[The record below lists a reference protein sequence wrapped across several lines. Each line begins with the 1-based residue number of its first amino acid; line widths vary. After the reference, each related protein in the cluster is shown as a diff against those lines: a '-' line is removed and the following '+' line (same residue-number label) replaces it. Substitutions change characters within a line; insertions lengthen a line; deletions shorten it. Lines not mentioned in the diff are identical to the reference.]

1 MRLDIF
7 KHLLVASLIM
17 SLYVFTACSVDADL
31 CDSGVH
37 PHECKLKYTFD
48 WGSYAD
54 KYTSVDKNGKTVSNL
69 PDSMYVIAT
78 RVVNF
83 YKTAMVVGSGVSGKG
98 NSGYFVFNP
107 PKYDPIA
114 TSPDADDP
122 SVTPEPTPDPNPE
135 PTPDPNPEEPGN
147 GDENTPNEG
156 GDDDS
161 NTGGNG
167 EEGNTGGNSPL
178 EIPTRADGET
188 TTPDDDYM
196 DAIKRVG
203 PITSEF
209 RLRTGAYKFVTF
221 NMDTASF
228 DYKGV
233 VDYMV
238 DASTDKKMQD
248 IFVEYRPYEKTD
260 DKLGHLLDDWQ
271 DYNSYA
277 QYVQPNILPVFLD
290 TIPAG
295 DIATG
300 RHEIKFKPTPVTQNI
315 DIYFTIKKEFPR
327 DSTFA
332 IDSVVCEMAGIPYKI
347 NLLNGYLAIEKTRK
361 VMFKTELL
369 KENGEPLG
377 EDDEKNKVVRVH
389 ANIDVPSIVENST
402 STMTTGPGIM
412 QVMIMAHGTDPGN
425 PDGEPKKKKLQ
436 GKINLYNTL
445 KRAKLIKITDDGKY
459 ALRNGD
465 SGVLDIVA
473 NIVISG
479 GNVIKNNDNNGG
491 LDVWLDYTDHRI
503 IVDI

>member
-7 KHLLVASLIM
+7 KHLLMASLIM

-54 KYTSVDKNGKTVSNL
+54 KYTSVDKNGNTVSNL

-114 TSPDADDP
+114 TTPDADDP
-122 SVTPEPTPDPNPE
+122 SVKPEPTPDPTPDPTPEPTPDPNPD
-135 PTPDPNPEEPGN
+135 PTSGA
-147 GDENTPNEG
+147 
-156 GDDDS
+156 
-161 NTGGNG
+161 
-167 EEGNTGGNSPL
+167 L

-248 IFVEYRPYEKTD
+248 IFVEYRPYKKTD

-300 RHEIKFKPTPVTQNI
+300 RHEIKFKPAPVTQNI
-315 DIYFTIKKEFPR
+315 DIYFTIKKDYPRDVKTGR

-332 IDSVVCEMAGIPYKI
+332 IDSVVCEMAGIPYKV

-377 EDDEKNKVVRVH
+377 EDDETRNNMVMRVH

>member
-54 KYTSVDKNGKTVSNL
+54 KYTSVDKNGNTVSNL

-114 TSPDADDP
+114 TTPDADDP
-122 SVTPEPTPDPNPE
+122 SVKPEPTPDPTPDPTPEPTPDP
-135 PTPDPNPEEPGN
+135 DPNPDPTSGA
-147 GDENTPNEG
+147 
-156 GDDDS
+156 
-161 NTGGNG
+161 
-167 EEGNTGGNSPL
+167 L

-188 TTPDDDYM
+188 TPPDDDYM

>member
-54 KYTSVDKNGKTVSNL
+54 KYTSVDKNGNTVSNL

-83 YKTAMVVGSGVSGKG
+83 YKTAMVVGSGISGKG

-122 SVTPEPTPDPNPE
+122 SVTPKPTPDPNPE
-135 PTPDPNPEEPGN
+135 PTPDPNPEEPDN
-147 GDENTPNEG
+147 G
-156 GDDDS
+156 
-161 NTGGNG
+161 G
-167 EEGNTGGNSPL
+167 E
-178 EIPTRADGET
+178 PTRADGET

-300 RHEIKFKPTPVTQNI
+300 RHEIKFKPTTVTQNI
-315 DIYFTIKKEFPR
+315 DIYFTIKKDFPPDTKTGI

-377 EDDEKNKVVRVH
+377 EDDEQNKVVRVH
-389 ANIDVPSIVENST
+389 ANIDVPSIVENSN
-402 STMTTGPGIM
+402 STLTTGPGIM
-412 QVMIMAHGTDPGN
+412 QVMIMAHGTDPGD

-445 KRAKLIKITDDGKY
+445 KRAKLIRITDDGKY